1 MVETSKKKV
10 AYNNDYNKKNTIIK
24 PIRFNFNTEKA
35 MLAYIENK
43 NEKFSSYV
51 KRLIKEDMEKEK
63 PD

>member
-10 AYNNDYNKKNTIIK
+10 AYNNSYNKKNTIIK
-24 PIRFNFNTEKA
+24 PIRFNFNTEKD
-35 MLAYIENK
+35 MLTYIENK
-43 NEKFSSYV
+43 DEKFSSYV